1 MHIWNYR
8 VRAEVSEGR
17 EPVDS
22 TEHAKESGGWGKRS
36 EDIFYAGSKGSSG
49 YKRVNG
55 ILAIEWTT

>member
-1 MHIWNYR
+1 MHIGNYR

-55 ILAIEWTT
+55 ILAIE